1 MSWETLVTGHFSFK
15 SGVPDSV
22 KHRIIEE
29 LEEVLEAEL
38 KWNSKWELYEVH
50 DVNWS
55 SHVDEDRIKEFHRKW
70 KHFFKMFSVSLYY
83 LSDADYSEYNDSKD
97 QDVVDIAAAILD
109 SLIESAESGD
119 CEEANNTLEI
129 LVELLKGLDSGGRD
143 KEAIKRQISNA
154 GISRA
159 LEALKPSILED
170 GLSRELLLELVNALD
185 GLGIQTA
192 GLRKFLLVASL

>member
-38 KWNSKWELYEVH
+38 KWDSKWELYEVH

-55 SHVDEDRIKEFHRKW
+55 SHVDEERIHTVYEKW

-83 LSDADYSEYNDSKD
+83 LTDADYSEYQESKD
-97 QDVVDIAAAILD
+97 QDAADIAAAILD
-109 SLIESAESGD
+109 SLIESAENGD
-119 CEEANNTLEI
+119 YGEANNTLEI
-129 LVELLKGLDSGGRD
+129 LVEILRAMDSVEGDRD
-143 KEAIKRQISNA
+143 TIKRRIS
-154 GISRA
+154 IA
-159 LEALKPSILED
+159 LESLKPHVLED

-185 GLGIQTA
+185 GLNIQTT
-192 GLRKFLLVASL
+192 GLKKSLLVTSV